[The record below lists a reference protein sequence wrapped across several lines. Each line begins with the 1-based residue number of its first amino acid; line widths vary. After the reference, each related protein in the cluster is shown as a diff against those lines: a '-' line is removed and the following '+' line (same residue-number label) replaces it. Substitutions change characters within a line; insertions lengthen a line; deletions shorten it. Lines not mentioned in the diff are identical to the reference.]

1 MRVILNSDV
10 LYGDFSSNGL
20 PVALIRLGE
29 ACAEQGHVLVI
40 PTTTL
45 MEIERHQ
52 REIVAGRRKL
62 VESARQTLADQGI
75 TVTEFKAS
83 DVVPDVDV
91 GALLTDLAAEIQVES
106 PSLEDF
112 EDAHTRACLHESPH
126 PPDIK
131 SDEMR
136 DLVIWAVS
144 LRLSA
149 QDGHALL
156 VSKDTVHTHGR
167 GDTEAASVNLA
178 RVESLDAALEYL
190 EVKTPAGEQL
200 ETMISPSWTRLREAG
215 LALGEAPMLLS
226 VKGVEFVQGWAGP
239 AVASG
244 SIKIRGQDGK
254 LITADVEV
262 DVTAESLAR
271 LSLSSIRVG
280 GDAVTDI
287 SVQADYEPT
296 TIGDDSERLR
306 ALRALL
312 EEN

>member
-45 MEIERHQ
+45 MEIERRQ
-52 REIVAGRRKL
+52 REIVAGQRKA
-62 VESARQTLADQGI
+62 VESARQTLVDQGI
-75 TVTEFKAS
+75 TVPEFKAS

-91 GALLTDLAAEIQVES
+91 GALLTGLAAEIRVES

-156 VSKDTVHTHGR
+156 VSRDTVHTHGR
-167 GDTEAASVNLA
+167 GDTEAAGVNLA

-215 LALGEAPMLLS
+215 LPLGEAPMLLN
-226 VKGVEFVQGWAGP
+226 VKDVEFVQGWAGP

-271 LSLSSIRVG
+271 LSLSSIRVD

-296 TIGDDSERLR
+296 TIDDDSERLR

>member
-52 REIVAGRRKL
+52 REIVAGQRKL

-75 TVTEFKAS
+75 TVPEFKAS

-190 EVKTPAGEQL
+190 DVLLRAGDAQLLFTGVAMDLLNLRPEICTLLVIQTPEWFEQARQARLNDEFLPETAAGGFHGWVRLASDED
-200 ETMISPSWTRLREAG
+200 MIQEAG
-215 LALGEAPMLLS
+215 LLPERMIPPGAAAFWMGVDLL
-226 VKGVEFVQGWAGP
+226 
-239 AVASG
+239 
-244 SIKIRGQDGK
+244 R
-254 LITADVEV
+254 
-262 DVTAESLAR
+262 
-271 LSLSSIRVG
+271 
-280 GDAVTDI
+280 
-287 SVQADYEPT
+287 
-296 TIGDDSERLR
+296 ERT
-306 ALRALL
+306 
-312 EEN
+312 